1 MCIVKFLQIYSC
13 ACTMIG
19 QGWMLMNQW
28 SLLVRTERYK
38 QGLTSVKLAK
48 KAGISQAHLSRIERG
63 LVRNP
68 SPDIVER
75 IENALGTQL
84 SSHVDSNPDFRT
96 DKVVD
101 AIASLLEAL
110 PVSEAAR
117 QSILMTLHSKLKA
130 EPDER

>member
-1 MCIVKFLQIYSC
+1 
-13 ACTMIG
+13 
-19 QGWMLMNQW
+19 MNQW